1 MAAVAF
7 DTLKFARSL
16 REKVKLSPEQAE
28 GLADAMTE
36 ALQGDLVTKADLR
49 AELADT
55 RSEIVRWVAG
65 LIGFQTLAVI
75 GAVVALARAPH

>member
-7 DTLKFARSL
+7 DTLKFARTL
-16 REKVKLSPEQAE
+16 RDKAKLSPEQAE
-28 GLADAMTE
+28 GLTDAMAE

-49 AELADT
+49 AALADT

-65 LIGFQTLAVI
+65 LIGFLTLAVI
-75 GAVVALARAPH
+75 GAVIALARALH